1 MDSRRRHLKWIIAGI
16 IGLTVSG
23 GSILKVE
30 GSPLTSGNYSERIQ
44 DLETKEKEAK
54 TELEAIAEKM
64 AKTEQEAENL
74 LTDLK
79 QTAEELSELQG
90 TIDQVSS
97 QIDARE
103 SRLQSQVRAV
113 QVTSGSANIL
123 SFIME
128 SNSLG
133 DAMGRIDVVN
143 TLFSA
148 NQNLM
153 QKQIE
158 DKETIEEAKRSLYE
172 KHEEQTLLAAQLENA
187 KVELEENQAEQ
198 EMTMVRIAVERAE
211 IGEEREA
218 LAAQQLESEQRFE
231 SIQSSRIES
240 ENTAVV
246 EIADEVEAEEE
257 AEVSLSSSNSSPSA
271 TASTGTV
278 VNVAHSL
285 TGTPYSFS
293 GTTPAGFDCSGFTQ
307 FTYQRSG
314 KSISRTAASQFSS
327 STRVSQ
333 AEAQPGDLIFFNQSG
348 SIDHVGI
355 YLGGGRFIGSQT
367 STGVAV
373 ASFTSG
379 YWSNYVAG
387 FGRP

>member
-30 GSPLTSGNYSERIQ
+30 GSPLTSGSYSERIQ

-64 AKTEQEAENL
+64 TKTEQEAENL

-198 EMTMVRIAVERAE
+198 EMTMARIAVERAE

>member
-30 GSPLTSGNYSERIQ
+30 GSPLTSGSYSERIH

-64 AKTEQEAENL
+64 TKTEQEAENL

-198 EMTMVRIAVERAE
+198 EMTMARIAVERAE

>member
-1 MDSRRRHLKWIIAGI
+1 MVGLMIAGGVPQI
-16 IGLTVSG
+16 T
-23 GSILKVE
+23 E
-30 GSPLTSGNYSERIQ
+30 ATPLTEGNHSERINAL
-44 DLETKEKEAK
+44 DSK
-54 TELEAIAEKM
+54 
-64 AKTEQEAENL
+64 EQEAEATL
-74 LTDLK
+74 EAITLK
-79 QTAEELSELQG
+79 MAETEEEAAILVEELKKTAEELAEIQEKIKVVSTQ
-90 TIDQVSS
+90 IDQ
-97 QIDARE
+97 RE
-103 SRLQSQVRAV
+103 SRLESQIRAV
-113 QVTSGSANIL
+113 QVTGQSNNVL
-123 SFIME
+123 SFLLE

-133 DAMGRIDVVN
+133 DALGRLDVVN

-153 QKQIE
+153 LKQIE
-158 DKETIEEAKRSLYE
+158 DKELIAESERLINAKR
-172 KHEEQTLLAAQLENA
+172 EEQTLLAAQLENS

-198 EMTMVRIAVERAE
+198 EMIMARIAVERAE

-218 LAAQQLESEQRFE
+218 LAAAQIESQRQLET
-231 SIQSSRIES
+231 IQTSRAASQNTTPVSVSDES
-240 ENTAVV
+240 E
-246 EIADEVEAEEE
+246 DED
-257 AEVSLSSSNSSPSA
+257 EVSLSSSAADSSAP
-271 TASTGTV
+271 TGSI

-285 TGTPYSFS
+285 SGSPYSFS

-314 KSISRTAASQFSS
+314 KSIPRTAAAQFGSSRRLSQS
-327 STRVSQ
+327 
-333 AEAQPGDLIFFNQSG
+333 EAKPGDLIFFNQSG

-373 ASFTSG
+373 ASFSSG

>member
-30 GSPLTSGNYSERIQ
+30 GSPLTSGSYSERIQ

-64 AKTEQEAENL
+64 TKTEQEAENL

-198 EMTMVRIAVERAE
+198 EMTMARIAVERAE

-327 STRVSQ
+327 STRLSQ